1 MDSNKKLLEMLS
13 SEKASTR
20 YDACEWLRVSQE
32 SSPEIIH
39 ALEKASRDPNKDV
52 SERANIA
59 LKSDVHHQMAIQ
71 IGMIKPVHTYTEGE
85 LSTILE
91 KGAKLILD
99 CVQGGIS
106 IETFLFEYDSFYMYH
121 ALDGHES
128 DIAELELLQK
138 YEAKIAIHKKIWD
151 EVITKITD
159 NKFFDQ
165 NAINKGFI
173 VESEGFGRLKEIA
186 EKYSYVLLDSSLDEK
201 EIAGIWYTAIK
212 KFDPTIGQEWIK
224 YQGWAKIPHLRELIS
239 LDSFL
244 KPDELWKLID
254 SDWNYNIQVSYF
266 ITFFWDL
273 DYILKRFENI
283 RDKVNVLAV
292 CLEPSSEVR
301 ESFKDSRFEF
311 QGYDLLDIDHESVII
326 QDPSYYEK
334 AFKINDI
341 SEVGLFTTY
350 DFARS
355 VQKLIH
361 QHFDTDSNLWAIWKM
376 VAE

>member
-1 MDSNKKLLEMLS
+1 MYSKEKLLEMLIS
-13 SEKASTR
+13 KKASRR

-52 SERANIA
+52 SERANLA
-59 LKSDVHHQMAIQ
+59 LKSDIHHQMAIQ
-71 IGMIKPVHTYTEGE
+71 IGMIKPDANYSEAE
-85 LSTILE
+85 LSTILK

-99 CVQGGIS
+99 CVQGCIS
-106 IETFLFEYDSFYMYH
+106 FDTFLVEYDSFYMYH

-128 DIAELELLQK
+128 DDAELELLKK
-138 YEAKIAIHKKIWD
+138 YEAEIAIHEKIWD
-151 EVITKITD
+151 EIITKITD
-159 NKFFDQ
+159 EQFLDKV
-165 NAINKGFI
+165 INKGFI
-173 VESEGFGRLKEIA
+173 GNSTGFARLKKIA
-186 EKYSYVLLDSSLDEK
+186 EKYSHVLLDSSVGQTS
-201 EIAGIWYTAIK
+201 IAGIWYTVIK

-224 YQGWAKIPHLRELIS
+224 YQGWAKIPQLRALIS
-239 LDSFL
+239 VDSYL

-283 RDKVNVLAV
+283 RAKVNVLAV

-326 QDPSYYEK
+326 HNPSYYEK

-350 DFARS
+350 DFARN

-376 VAE
+376 IE

>member
-1 MDSNKKLLEMLS
+1 
-13 SEKASTR
+13 
-20 YDACEWLRVSQE
+20 
-32 SSPEIIH
+32 
-39 ALEKASRDPNKDV
+39 
-52 SERANIA
+52 
-59 LKSDVHHQMAIQ
+59 
-71 IGMIKPVHTYTEGE
+71 
-85 LSTILE
+85 
-91 KGAKLILD
+91 
-99 CVQGGIS
+99 
-106 IETFLFEYDSFYMYH
+106 MYH